1 MERVYQR
8 RLGEGGR
15 KEKDEGGGC
24 SHENGEKRRG
34 EKEKEREKLQHF
46 KRLSLSLS
54 PHLCSSIVQAECPPP
69 QPLTPLRSEAPPLL
83 HSSNTPS
90 LHLPTPTSQICALPP
105 RSPLLSHTPSLSIA
119 LQKSG
124 GKMKLYKEGGKK
136 EKKKKSITQM
146 DSWITGSGML
156 RR

>member
-15 KEKDEGGGC
+15 KEKDEGGDAPMRM
-24 SHENGEKRRG
+24 ERNEEERKRKRG
-34 EKEKEREKLQHF
+34 RSF
-46 KRLSLSLS
+46 NTSRGSLSLS

-83 HSSNTPS
+83 HSSNAPS

-136 EKKKKSITQM
+136 EKKKKINNT
-146 DSWITGSGML
+146 DG
-156 RR
+156 

>member
-15 KEKDEGGGC
+15 KEKDEGGDAPMRM
-24 SHENGEKRRG
+24 ERNEEERKRGRSFNTSRG
-34 EKEKEREKLQHF
+34 
-46 KRLSLSLS
+46 SLSLS

-83 HSSNTPS
+83 HSSNAPS

-136 EKKKKSITQM
+136 EKKKKKSITQM